1 MTKNLSIMGKDYTML
16 NGIRRVLQILSVR
29 KELLL
34 IFCKQLFSS
43 SLQ

>member
-29 KELLL
+29 KELLT
-34 IFCKQLFSS
+34 KYQEQLFSS